1 MKFQPRQQRPG
12 GELLRLNVTMAR
24 RSGNLSALVQFFS
37 TGPDRPVSGDAG
49 AVDALYRR
57 HRLRV
62 MIAITLGY
70 GLIYTCRL
78 ALGVV
83 KKPLIDA
90 GIFGPAELGLI
101 GSALFY
107 TYAIGKLTNG
117 FLADH
122 ANIKKFL
129 AIGFL
134 LTALCNIGMG
144 FSAVLWASV
153 LLWGLNGW
161 FQSFGAPAGV
171 VAMTAWFS
179 NRERGRCYG
188 IWSTAHSIGEGLTF
202 LVVGAIVAALGWRW
216 GFWIPGVIGVA
227 TAALAYR
234 LLQDRPRTLGLPAVA
249 DWRNDHYAPSSTQN
263 LSVFAT
269 QLTILKI
276 PAIWVL
282 ALSSAMIYVTR
293 YAINSWGVLYLQEAR
308 AYSLPMAGTLLMI
321 STLAGI
327 VGAVAYGFISDK
339 VFGARRPPANL
350 LFAIFELVGLVLIF
364 FGPANTAVLTLGMVL
379 FGVGL
384 TGLVTALGGLFA
396 VDICP
401 KRVAGAAMGLI
412 GIFSYIG
419 AAVQENISGH
429 LIEQGMTVVDGVRTY
444 DFSTVIWFWLGA
456 SIVSMLLA
464 ASLWRVKLRD

>member
-1 MKFQPRQQRPG
+1 MIAREDDSAVPRSRWG
-12 GELLRLNVTMAR
+12 AFLR
-24 RSGNLSALVQFFS
+24 FFS
-37 TGPDRPVSGDAG
+37 TGPDLPQLADQASIDS
-49 AVDALYRR
+49 LYRH

-62 MIAITLGY
+62 MLAITLGY
-70 GLIYTCRL
+70 GVIYTCRL

-83 KKPLIDA
+83 KKPLIDS
-90 GIFGPAELGLI
+90 GVFGPAELGLI

-129 AIGFL
+129 ALGFL

-144 FSAVLWASV
+144 FSTVLWLSI

-171 VAMTAWFS
+171 VAMTGWFS
-179 NRERGRCYG
+179 NRERGRYYG

-216 GFWIPGVIGVA
+216 GFWIPGIIGVA
-227 TAALAYR
+227 IAAFAYR
-234 LLQDRPRTLGLPAVA
+234 YVQDRPRTLGLPTVA
-249 DWRNDHYAPSSTQN
+249 DWRNDYYAASTTQH
-263 LSVFAT
+263 LSTFAT
-269 QLTILKI
+269 QLSILKI
-276 PAIWVL
+276 PEIWVL
-282 ALSSAMIYVTR
+282 ALSSSTIYVTR

-308 AYSLPMAGTLLMI
+308 GYSLPMAGTLLMI

-327 VGAVAYGFISDK
+327 VGAVTYGFVSDK
-339 VFGARRPPANL
+339 AFKARRPPTNL
-350 LFAIFELVGLVLIF
+350 LFAIAEISGLVLIF
-364 FGPANTAVLTLGMVL
+364 FGPANTAVLTIGMML

-419 AAVQENISGH
+419 AAVQENVSGH
-429 LIEQGMTVVDGVRTY
+429 LIERGMTLANGVRTY
-444 DFSTVIWFWLGA
+444 DFDAVIWFWLGSSVA
-456 SIVSMLLA
+456 SMVLA
-464 ASLWRVKLRD
+464 ASLWRVKLRE

>member
-1 MKFQPRQQRPG
+1 VSS
-12 GELLRLNVTMAR
+12 LLR
-24 RSGNLSALVQFFS
+24 FFA
-37 TGPDRPVSGDAG
+37 TGPDQPQLTDAG
-49 AVDALYRR
+49 TVDALYRR

-62 MIAITLGY
+62 MLAITLGY
-70 GLIYTCRL
+70 GVIYTCRL

-122 ANIKKFL
+122 ANMKKFL
-129 AIGFL
+129 AAGFL
-134 LTALCNIGMG
+134 LSALCNFGMG
-144 FSAVLWASV
+144 FSTAVWLSA

-161 FQSFGAPAGV
+161 FQSLGAPGGV

-179 NRERGRCYG
+179 NRERGRYYG

-202 LVVGAIVAALGWRW
+202 IGVGTVVAVLGWQW
-216 GFWIPGVIGVA
+216 GFLAPAIAGVA
-227 TAALAYR
+227 TAAMAYK

-249 DWRNDHYAPSSTQN
+249 DWRNDHYAASSVPHNQGAGN
-263 LSVFAT
+263 VFRT
-269 QLTILKI
+269 QLSILKI
-276 PAIWVL
+276 PAVWVL
-282 ALSSAMIYVTR
+282 ALSSATIYVTR

-308 AYSLPMAGTLLMI
+308 GYSLPAAGTLLMV
-321 STLAGI
+321 STIAGM

-339 VFGARRPPANL
+339 AFNARRPPVNL
-350 LFAIFELVGLVLIF
+350 LFALSELAGLGLIF
-364 FGPANTAVLTLGMVL
+364 FGPTTLTTLVAGMIL

-384 TGLVTALGGLFA
+384 TGLVTSLGGLFA

-419 AAVQENISGH
+419 AAIQENISGQ
-429 LIEQGMTVVDGVRTY
+429 LIERGMTVVDGVRTY
-444 DFSTVIWFWLGA
+444 DFRTVVWFWIG
-456 SIVSMLLA
+456 SSFVSMLLA